1 MLSHAPIYKN
11 DDKQAILGYELSFA
25 LRVGNVSLNVLY
37 EEDEEGAAA
46 IVVKSAYQPLNLT
59 VDVVFED
66 KPTPTIQKGDDE
78 QKATVNFHDCS
89 VVVSWKGLPSCTDG
103 NGFIQV
109 EIVETD
115 IDGSQAVLAEAGLS
129 GLGILQLD
137 GERLL

>member
-1 MLSHAPIYKN
+1 MLSHTPIYKN
-11 DDKQAILGYELSFA
+11 DDKQAVLGYELSFA

-37 EEDEEGAAA
+37 EEDEDGSAS
-46 IVVKSAYQPLNLT
+46 IVVKSANKPLNLT

-66 KPTPTIQKGDDE
+66 KPTPTIQKNDDE
-78 QKATVNFHDCS
+78 QTATVNFHDCS
-89 VVVSWKGLPSCTDG
+89 VVASWKGLPSCTDG

-115 IDGSQAVLAEAGLS
+115 IDGSKAVLAEAGLS

-137 GERLL
+137 GVRLL